1 MRIGRRTFMKSTG
14 LAVAAPAFASFFA
27 VSRAWTF
34 PLASPQN
41 SLTFKVV
48 GWSTRDVVSTD
59 VAPPSEEVWI
69 SVNRSWRTAWR

>member
-1 MRIGRRTFMKSTG
+1 MRIGRRTFIKSTG
-14 LAVAAPAFASFFA
+14 LAAAAPAFASFLA
-27 VSRAWTF
+27 VSRAWAL
-34 PLASPQN
+34 PPAPQN

>member
-1 MRIGRRTFMKSTG
+1 MRIGRRTFILSTG
-14 LAVAAPAFASFFA
+14 LAVAAPAVASFFA
-27 VSRAWTF
+27 VSRAWAF
-34 PLASPQN
+34 PPASPQN

-59 VAPPSEEVWI
+59 VTPPSEEVWI

>member
-1 MRIGRRTFMKSTG
+1 MRIGRRTFILSTG
-14 LAVAAPAFASFFA
+14 LAVAAPAVASFFA
-27 VSRAWTF
+27 VSRAWAF
-34 PLASPQN
+34 PPASPQN

-59 VAPPSEEVWI
+59 VAPAAEEVWI

>member
-14 LAVAAPAFASFFA
+14 LAAAAPAFASFFA
-27 VSRAWTF
+27 VSRAWAF
-34 PLASPQN
+34 PPASPQN

-48 GWSTRDVVSTD
+48 GWSTRDVVSAD
-59 VAPPSEEVWI
+59 VVPPSEEVWI